1 MLLKQFTLLVIFDK
15 QNLLDFQFF
24 KRIFFGGQDSF
35 LIFYLGFLLTKLA
48 GDRNSVW
55 QFRNFFSDFQ
65 NILVRC
71 CFFRF
76 FRANL
81 LSAIKL
87 VGWVRWRAWC
97 LSTPNQSGRKVQKF
111 QHEALCKGLIINKL
125 TAAAAAL
132 KSLQKPS

>member
-1 MLLKQFTLLVIFDK
+1 MTAFSSKARSTRKIRC
-15 QNLLDFQFF
+15 FF
-24 KRIFFGGQDSF
+24 KLSNAYFSCDRTVLSYSIFGFSALTVGLRQILCVVVSQLYSNSPIISA
-35 LIFYLGFLLTKLA
+35 LI
-48 GDRNSVW
+48 
-55 QFRNFFSDFQ
+55 
-65 NILVRC
+65 

-111 QHEALCKGLIINKL
+111 QHEALCKGMIINKL
-125 TAAAAAL
+125 TL